1 MWDGVAKGKVP
12 RFQIS
17 RDRGWH
23 PCVCFSTDGLYAR
36 SDAEI
41 SEYDYHI
48 YFFKEQNKTLKIN
61 HIYTH

>member
-48 YFFKEQNKTLKIN
+48 YFFKE
-61 HIYTH
+61 

>member
-23 PCVCFSTDGLYAR
+23 PCVCFSTDVYGLYAR
-36 SDAEI
+36 CDAETCLSSFDFHLRI
-41 SEYDYHI
+41 
-48 YFFKEQNKTLKIN
+48 
-61 HIYTH
+61 